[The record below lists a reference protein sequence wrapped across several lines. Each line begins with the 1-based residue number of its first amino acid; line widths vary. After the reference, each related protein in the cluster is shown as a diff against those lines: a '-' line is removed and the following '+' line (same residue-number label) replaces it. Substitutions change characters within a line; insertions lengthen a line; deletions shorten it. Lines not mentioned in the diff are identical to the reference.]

1 MLLHL
6 RVAKQSRDGILPL
19 AFLLLLGV
27 AIQAQGVGS
36 LVVHK
41 YSTRVVRT
49 KYGPLRGIILQ
60 QNHPP
65 VEAFLGVPYA
75 TPPVGSL
82 RYMPPVTPSM
92 WRNPRL
98 ADSFSPVCPQTPPE
112 IGNRTEALLEL
123 PRGRL
128 VYLEK
133 LLPLLVNQSE
143 DCLYLN
149 IYVPRGGEYCHLQL
163 ATAENNVSLIEA
175 FFYGSFHA
183 VGRASHYCDVT
194 WVQPA
199 AQFSVPVLLAS
210 NRGPHIVRISRGTQ
224 ICMRNFPA

>member
-6 RVAKQSRDGILPL
+6 RVAKQSRDSVLPL

-27 AIQAQGVGS
+27 AIEAQGVGS
-36 LVVHK
+36 LIVHK

-49 KYGPLRGIILQ
+49 KYGPLRGVILQ
-60 QNHPP
+60 HNHPP

-98 ADSFSPVCPQTPPE
+98 ADSFSPVCPQRPPD

-128 VYLEK
+128 LYLEK

-149 IYVPRGGEYCHLQL
+149 IYVPRGGEYFYRHL
-163 ATAENNVSLIEA
+163 APAESNVSLREELFMEGFTPSAAHRVIVT
-175 FFYGSFHA
+175 S
-183 VGRASHYCDVT
+183 RARCTANPRS
-194 WVQPA
+194 
-199 AQFSVPVLLAS
+199 
-210 NRGPHIVRISRGTQ
+210 
-224 ICMRNFPA
+224 

>member
-1 MLLHL
+1 MLLHF
-6 RVAKQSRDGILPL
+6 RVANQSRDCVLPL
-19 AFLLLLGV
+19 AFLVLPSFLLFGV
-27 AIQAQGVGS
+27 VVEAQGVGS
-36 LVVHK
+36 LHANK

-49 KYGPLRGIILQ
+49 KYGPLRGVVLQ
-60 QNHPP
+60 QLHPQ

-92 WRNPRL
+92 WRNTRH
-98 ADSFSPVCPQTPPE
+98 ADSFSPVCPQRPPD

-128 VYLEK
+128 LYLEK

-149 IYVPRGGEYCHLQL
+149 IYVPVGGEYSNSAPAH
-163 ATAENNVSLIEA
+163 S
-175 FFYGSFHA
+175 A
-183 VGRASHYCDVT
+183 VGLGYSTR
-194 WVQPA
+194 
-199 AQFSVPVLLAS
+199 
-210 NRGPHIVRISRGTQ
+210 
-224 ICMRNFPA
+224 

>member
-6 RVAKQSRDGILPL
+6 RVANQSRHTVLPL
-19 AFLLLLGV
+19 AFLLLLSV
-27 AIQAQGVGS
+27 AIEAQGVGS

-49 KYGPLRGIILQ
+49 KYGPLRGVILQ
-60 QNHPP
+60 HNHPP

-82 RYMPPVTPSM
+82 RYMPPVTPST

-98 ADSFSPVCPQTPPE
+98 ADSFSPVCPQRPPE

-128 VYLEK
+128 LYLEK

-149 IYVPRGGEYCHLQL
+149 IYIPHGGEYSCRQL
-163 ATAENNVSLIEA
+163 TTAKIMLVSERNCL
-175 FFYGSFHA
+175 
-183 VGRASHYCDVT
+183 
-194 WVQPA
+194 WK
-199 AQFSVPVLLAS
+199 VLRRRL
-210 NRGPHIVRISRGTQ
+210 RI
-224 ICMRNFPA
+224 ALL